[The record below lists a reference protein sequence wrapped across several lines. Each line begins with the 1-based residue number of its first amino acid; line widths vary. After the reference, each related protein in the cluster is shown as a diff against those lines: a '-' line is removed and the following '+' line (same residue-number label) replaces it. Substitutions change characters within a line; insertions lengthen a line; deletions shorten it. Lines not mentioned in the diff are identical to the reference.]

1 LVPWFLR
8 AEPSSIIEHGAHA
21 LVVERS
27 AALVD
32 VAGALEH

>member
-1 LVPWFLR
+1 MPILF
-8 AEPSSIIEHGAHA
+8 SIIEHGAHA

-32 VAGALEH
+32 VAGALGL